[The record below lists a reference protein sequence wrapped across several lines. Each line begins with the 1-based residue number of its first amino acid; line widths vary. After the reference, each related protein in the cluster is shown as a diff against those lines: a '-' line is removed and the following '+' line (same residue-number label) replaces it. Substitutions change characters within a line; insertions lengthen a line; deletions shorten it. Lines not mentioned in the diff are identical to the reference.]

1 MLYNGNKVGL
11 DGPCASVR
19 LETVRDGM
27 EDCEMLLMA
36 DSVLGREWV
45 LSKLKAVTLDLKT
58 YTESPELFNAV
69 RNEIGNEL
77 EKALNK

>member
-1 MLYNGNKVGL
+1 
-11 DGPCASVR
+11 
-19 LETVRDGM
+19 
-27 EDCEMLLMA
+27 MLLMA